1 MHPSLISFLLVLA
14 VEAITVVANY
24 LKDFLMQNMRR
35 NEGNFRQNDDGDFA

>member
-24 LKDFLMQNMRR
+24 LKDCLMQNMGRS
-35 NEGNFRQNDDGDFA
+35 EGSFRKNDDGDFA

>member
-24 LKDFLMQNMRR
+24 LKDHLMQNMGRH
-35 NEGNFRQNDDGDFA
+35 EKDFDPACD